1 MKHIVPIE
9 IDCANCARK
18 LEDKLAKINGV
29 TNVNVD
35 FLRQRIVLEQ
45 DNSNPG
51 LWGELAATCK
61 KFDRKFKMPA
71 NIGEL
76 NGK

>member
-1 MKHIVPIE
+1 MKHVVPIE

-18 LEDKLAKINGV
+18 LEDKLTKINGI
-29 TNVNVD
+29 TNANVD

-45 DNSNPG
+45 DNPNPG
-51 LWGELAATCK
+51 LWDELVATCK

-76 NGK
+76 NEK